1 VLPVSEETVLFVSG
15 LLATERRRGGT
26 RSRRRALGCYRQAVL
41 VLRWFLNGTR
51 LAQLAGDNR
60 IGRSTAYRY
69 LHEGIDVLAAAAPGL
84 RGALLAAR
92 AAGHAHVPVDGT
104 LIRTD
109 RCHVPGPTARTD
121 RSGRQVDLW
130 WSGKHAAHGG
140 NIQVIAAPDGWPL
153 WTSPVR
159 PGREHD
165 TTALRAHTEAL
176 PLLAEWTDEAHAVLA
191 DLGYEG
197 ERAAL
202 TTPIKKTTDAPL
214 TDDQRTIN
222 LLHAATEPRP
232 NAGTPCSRPPSRR
245 CAGSASVRGASARSP
260 PPLSCCSTVS
270 TAAPH
275 DQQVP
280 KPLLGMAQSPPRPD
294 SAAMARDC
302 TPAFSRPV
310 SA

>member
-1 VLPVSEETVLFVSG
+1 VSDPVTYTAVLPVDEDTVQFVSA
-15 LLATERRRGGT
+15 LLAADRRRRRT
-26 RSRRRALGCYRQAVL
+26 RPKRRALGCYRQAVL
-41 VLRWFLNGTR
+41 VLRWLLDGTR
-51 LAQLAGDNR
+51 LAQLAADNA

-69 LHEGIDVLAAAAPGL
+69 LHEGIDVLAERAPGL

-92 AAGHAHVPVDGT
+92 AAGYAHVTVDGT

-140 NIQVIAAPDGWPL
+140 NVQVIAAPDGWPI

-165 TTALRAHTEAL
+165 TTALRTHPEAL
-176 PLLAEWTDEAHAVLA
+176 PLLAEWTDAEHAALA

-214 TDDQRTIN
+214 TDDQRTVN
-222 LLHAATEPRP
+222 LLHAAVRAPAERGNSLLKTSFK
-232 NAGTPCSRPPSRR
+232 ALRR
-245 CAGSASVRGASARSP
+245 VSLCPWRIGAI
-260 PPLSCCSTVS
+260 
-270 TAAPH
+270 TAAALVLLHHMH
-275 DQQVP
+275 D
-280 KPLLGMAQSPPRPD
+280 R
-294 SAAMARDC
+294 
-302 TPAFSRPV
+302 TT
-310 SA
+310 